1 MNEVESGLYSKLAA
15 GTALTALLGGTLIYN
30 GLAPQGRALPFVLFN
45 QQSGVSDNLTPTR
58 SEDFLYQVKGLSASG
73 MAAAGS
79 IASAIDTLLHNTTLT
94 VSGGWVN
101 YSIRRERHIRYE
113 ETETGERICHAG
125 AVYRIRISQ

>member
-1 MNEVESGLYSKLAA
+1 MNELEAGLYTKLVA
-15 GTALTALLGGTLIYN
+15 GTALVALLGGTKIYN
-30 GLAPQGRALPFVLFN
+30 GLAPQGVSLPYLLFS
-45 QQSGVSDNLTPTR
+45 QQSGVADNATPTR

-94 VSGGWVN
+94 VSGWVN
-101 YSIRRERHIRYE
+101 YSIRRERHVRFE
-113 ETETGERICHAG
+113 ETESGERISHAG

>member
-1 MNEVESGLYSKLAA
+1 LNEVEVGLYGKLAA

-30 GLAPQGRALPFVLFN
+30 GLAPQGRSLPYVLFS
-45 QQSGVSDNLTPTR
+45 QQSGVSDNATPTR

-94 VSGGWVN
+94 VSGWTN
-101 YSIRRERHIRYE
+101 YSIRRERHVRYE
-113 ETETGERICHAG
+113 ETESGERVSHAG